1 MLGKRLD
8 YQVEEN
14 KIHFFFEKEEAFLEV
29 ITESIMNVFVPYE
42 TKGHRSKAIEGEKAV
57 RTDFEVKDCGSYVSV
72 ATKQLEAR
80 VYDGFYVDF
89 YRDGK
94 SICEDYRSGR
104 ILRPLLSEKSLEVL
118 KAEGHD
124 VSAGAS
130 GSYPVQTVKKMD
142 GDEKFYGLG
151 DKTGFLNKRDYE
163 YENWNSD
170 IPQAHTD
177 SYRALYKSIPF
188 LITLKKESVYGIF
201 FDNTYRSYV
210 NLGKENQAYFYYGA
224 DAGNLDYYFIAGDTM
239 PDIVGGYTYLTGR
252 TPLPQL
258 WTLGYHQ
265 SRWGYDSA
273 DCIKKVAGKYR
284 ELDIPCDTMHFD
296 IDYMDGYRVFT
307 WNEKDYG
314 DPAGTIQELAD
325 EGFKAVCIID
335 PGVKLD
341 PGYEKYD
348 EGIAGDYFA
357 KTPEGEVYVNAVWPG
372 DSVWTAKGA

>member
-188 LITLKKESVYGIF
+188 LINLEKYMEVEQHEWITSRVEPTCTEYGYTKEQCAICSQTKYHDYTEPIGHEWNNGEVIKKPSYGEEGVL
-201 FDNTYRSYV
+201 R
-210 NLGKENQAYFYYGA
+210 FYCKKC
-224 DAGNLDYYFIAGDTM
+224 NDYYDRSSCVIS
-239 PDIVGGYTYLTGR
+239 
-252 TPLPQL
+252 
-258 WTLGYHQ
+258 
-265 SRWGYDSA
+265 SRYA
-273 DCIKKVAGKYR
+273 I
-284 ELDIPCDTMHFD
+284 
-296 IDYMDGYRVFT
+296 
-307 WNEKDYG
+307 
-314 DPAGTIQELAD
+314 
-325 EGFKAVCIID
+325 
-335 PGVKLD
+335 
-341 PGYEKYD
+341 
-348 EGIAGDYFA
+348 
-357 KTPEGEVYVNAVWPG
+357 
-372 DSVWTAKGA
+372 